1 MRGIFVTFEG
11 PEGAGKTTLI
21 QQLYPVLEKQ
31 ISRKIKLTR
40 EPGGNM
46 IAETIRQVILNP
58 AHTQMDSRT
67 EALLYAASR
76 RQHLV
81 DNVIPALN
89 DGEVILCDRFVDS
102 SIAYQGYARGIG
114 VDGVMDINHFA
125 TDGMQPDITFYL
137 DIDVTLG
144 LERIQKH
151 RTNEMNRLDFESL
164 EFHEKVRQGYLNI
177 AQSQSH
183 RVVVLD
189 ATQTTDELVKQ
200 CVNILLQRFPE
211 IFKTL

>member
-137 DIDVTLG
+137 DIDVTIG

-189 ATQTTDELVKQ
+189 ATQTTDKLVEQ